1 MDVFF
6 DLICQT
12 TSKSLSFFGAW
23 GGDVGKKQG
32 FQKTNEIEDIHG

>member
-12 TSKSLSFFGAW
+12 TSKSLSFFSW
-23 GGDVGKKQG
+23 GGDVGQKQG
-32 FQKTNEIEDIHG
+32 FQKTNKIEDVHG